1 YIWTPL
7 LKRFGTAPIL
17 CSSLPLLAL
26 AALLFGC
33 SAGFLSA
40 AFAILACGL
49 VNALTPVVRHCLAES
64 AASGADALDQSSNA
78 RLAEQV
84 SIGWFLGCLIG
95 PLITGCLAVLLT
107 PPLALILPT
116 ATTAIN
122 SSSLSSLSS
131 SLILPPLLPSCLGV
145 GLVFCAAAGAA
156 AAAASS
162 SVGTAG
168 DAPAAP
174 AISLCR
180 QQRQQL
186 QTDDIVDADDIVD
199 DNIAAAAEAELK
211 LPTTTATV
219 SSSSKIPVP
228 LILVTSES
236 QNGTLHVRQASLS
249 ASSAEDLSCGGG
261 RGAGSASPAAPGCSR
276 QQQQQQ
282 QENSNDDRLND
293 SIGSDSVELFL
304 TGRVGVSSRGGATAG
319 FALVAEAL
327 VNSTNSNLWL
337 SALLGAVAHLSSE
350 LGFHSFGGGSMGSAR
365 MTKTRLLALLAIFL
379 LSFAIGYQRVLVLA
393 WSATDSEL
401 GGLGFETGELTG
413 LLCISAATQLLA
425 TVGIAVCGARNMAE
439 NLFCRINFD
448 RACSTRP
455 NQRSRHGLQF
465 TGSPVCS
472 NGRW

>member
-1 YIWTPL
+1 MCIIRMQFTWRKPLPTNLQRFGYTSSEAGTYIGMILAALHMGRMLGCYIWTPL

-78 RLAEQV
+78 RLAEQHWLV
-84 SIGWFLGCLIG
+84 SWMPDWPADHRLFSRFINASSSFDLADSNNYKLIIIVFIVFFD
-95 PLITGCLAVLLT
+95 LAAIIAVLLRRRF
-107 PPLALILPT
+107 
-116 ATTAIN
+116 
-122 SSSLSSLSS
+122 
-131 SLILPPLLPSCLGV
+131 GV
-145 GLVFCAAAGAA
+145 LRRSRGR
-156 AAAASS
+156 
-162 SVGTAG
+162 
-168 DAPAAP
+168 
-174 AISLCR
+174 CR
-180 QQRQQL
+180 RR
-186 QTDDIVDADDIVD
+186 II
-199 DNIAAAAEAELK
+199 IY
-211 LPTTTATV
+211 
-219 SSSSKIPVP
+219 
-228 LILVTSES
+228 
-236 QNGTLHVRQASLS
+236 
-249 ASSAEDLSCGGG
+249 LSCGGG

-425 TVGIAVCGARNMAE
+425 TVGIAVCGARNTAE

-448 RACSTRP
+448 QACSTRP

>member
-1 YIWTPL
+1 MCIIRMQFTWRKPLPTNLQRFGYTSSEAGTYIGMILAALHMGRMLGCYIWTPL

-116 ATTAIN
+116 ATTTIN
-122 SSSLSSLSS
+122 SSSLSSSS

-174 AISLCR
+174 AISL
-180 QQRQQL
+180 
-186 QTDDIVDADDIVD
+186 
-199 DNIAAAAEAELK
+199 
-211 LPTTTATV
+211 
-219 SSSSKIPVP
+219 
-228 LILVTSES
+228 
-236 QNGTLHVRQASLS
+236 
-249 ASSAEDLSCGGG
+249 CGGG

-425 TVGIAVCGARNMAE
+425 TVGIAVCGARNTAE

-448 RACSTRP
+448 RVYLYGLFVMLLSSTPMILTAHCRLLF
-455 NQRSRHGLQF
+455 SRHGLQF